1 MRSERKHKDVEF
13 HVLDRVFGTF
23 DEAAGV
29 AVMAALESD
38 KVDVDV
44 VVWSAKGAEWLG
56 GDDAREQYEEDS
68 EASVFERIVISANS
82 LGRVP

>member
-13 HVLDRVFGTF
+13 HVLDRVFDTF
-23 DEAAGV
+23 DEAAGI
-29 AVMAALESD
+29 AVVDALGGG

-44 VVWSAKGAEWLG
+44 VVWSVEGAEWFG
-56 GDDAREQYEEDS
+56 GDDARGQYEEDP
-68 EASVFERIVISANS
+68 EASVFERIVIRANS